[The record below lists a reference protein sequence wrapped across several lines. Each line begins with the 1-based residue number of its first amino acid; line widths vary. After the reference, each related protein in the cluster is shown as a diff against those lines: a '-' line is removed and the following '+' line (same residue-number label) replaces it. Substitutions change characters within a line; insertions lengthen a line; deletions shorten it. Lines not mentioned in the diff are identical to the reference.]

1 MTNTIDRYNEG
12 VDRGKDPEFGRMH
25 LAQNVGAMTRI
36 DTPPFYAYETSPWL
50 PGTYGGVA
58 VDVDMHVL
66 TREGVIPGLY
76 GAGEIVGGFHGSG
89 YHTGTALSKAL
100 VFGRIAGRNCA
111 AGR

>member
-1 MTNTIDRYNEG
+1 
-12 VDRGKDPEFGRMH
+12 MH
-25 LAQNVGAMTRI
+25 
-36 DTPPFYAYETSPWL
+36 
-50 PGTYGGVA
+50 
-58 VDVDMHVL
+58 HH
-66 TREGVIPGLY
+66 